1 MDRQMNAPANAS
13 YDAGV
18 FGAGIFTGKTA
29 FIAGGT
35 SGINLG
41 IARGLVACG
50 ARVAVL
56 GRDMDKAQRAAAELS
71 TLGPQALALSADVR
85 NFPALDAAM
94 ALAEDSLGPFDFVI
108 AGAAGNFIAPASEL
122 SANGFKAVVDIDLSG
137 TFHTFRAA
145 YSRLRR
151 PGASLLAISS
161 GQAMRPVWGQS
172 HASAAKAGI
181 ESLVRTLALEWGPE
195 GVRVNSLCPGPIAGT
210 EGVGRLISDQQ
221 AERITARIPT
231 RRYGRREEIANAAI
245 FLLSSAASYVTGSTL
260 MCDGGLLLSG
270 YDGQPD

>member
-1 MDRQMNAPANAS
+1 MTNAPARGT
-13 YDAGV
+13 YDTGV
-18 FGAGIFTGKTA
+18 FGSGIFKGKTA
-29 FIAGGT
+29 FVTGGT

-50 ARVAVL
+50 ASVAVL
-56 GRDMDKAQRAAAELS
+56 GRDADKAQRAVAELS
-71 TLGPQALALSADVR
+71 ALGSPALALCADVR
-85 NFPALDAAM
+85 NFQALDEAIGLAA
-94 ALAEDSLGPFDFVI
+94 ESLGPLDFVI
-108 AGAAGNFIAPASEL
+108 AGAAGNFIAQAREL

-151 PGASLLAISS
+151 PGASLIAISS
-161 GQAMRPVWGQS
+161 GQAMRPVWGQA

-195 GVRVNSLCPGPIAGT
+195 GIRVNSLCPGPIADT
-210 EGVGRLISDQQ
+210 EGVNRLISDQQ
-221 AERITARIPT
+221 TERITARIPT
-231 RRYGRREEIANAAI
+231 RRYGRHEEIANAAI
-245 FLLSSAASYVTGSTL
+245 FLLSSASSYVTGSTL